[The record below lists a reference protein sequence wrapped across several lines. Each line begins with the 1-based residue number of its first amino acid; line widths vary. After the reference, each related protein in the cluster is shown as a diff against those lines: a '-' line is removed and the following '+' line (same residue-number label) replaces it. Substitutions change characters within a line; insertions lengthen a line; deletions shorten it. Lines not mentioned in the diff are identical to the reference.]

1 MYKKHVSPDTDLCKY
16 KQKEKKQHDGGQQP
30 TRKSRGKKRV
40 NIMEMKSE
48 IILTPDIV
56 IQLFM
61 SPTNYYFLS
70 LLHNIKLVN
79 IMTARKVDVLL
90 I

>member
-1 MYKKHVSPDTDLCKY
+1 
-16 KQKEKKQHDGGQQP
+16 
-30 TRKSRGKKRV
+30 
-40 NIMEMKSE
+40 MEMKSE

-79 IMTARKVDVLL
+79 IMTARKSGRIVDIDL
-90 I
+90 ITRDGLMFNL